1 MGRNVGIKLAE
12 REITAVRCGER
23 RGEFILEE
31 IMYLLGCE
39 L

>member
-23 RGEFILEE
+23 EE
-31 IMYLLGCE
+31 ENLYLKK
-39 L
+39 